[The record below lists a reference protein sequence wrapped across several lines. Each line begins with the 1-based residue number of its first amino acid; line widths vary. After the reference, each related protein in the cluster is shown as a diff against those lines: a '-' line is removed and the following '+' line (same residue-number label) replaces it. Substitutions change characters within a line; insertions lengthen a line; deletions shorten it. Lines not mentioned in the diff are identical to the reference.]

1 MNKDTELRKF
11 IATTIREYLNE
22 NKYVDDILDRKNKF
36 GKILDTDKQ
45 YLDKYSKGGRCF

>member
-1 MNKDTELRKF
+1 MKDDMKLRKF

-36 GKILDTDKQ
+36 GKISDTDKQ
-45 YLDKYSKGGRCF
+45 YLDKYI